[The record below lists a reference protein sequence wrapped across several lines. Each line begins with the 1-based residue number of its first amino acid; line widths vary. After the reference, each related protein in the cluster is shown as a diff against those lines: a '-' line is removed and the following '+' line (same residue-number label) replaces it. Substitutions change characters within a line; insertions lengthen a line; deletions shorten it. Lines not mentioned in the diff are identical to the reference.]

1 MNPNDFQGDIQFL
14 YFPFSSLI
22 HKYIC
27 IYEIK
32 ESHLF
37 AVYFPSQKTKI
48 NYLVQHVVSID

>member
-1 MNPNDFQGDIQFL
+1 MNPNDFQGGIQFP

-27 IYEIK
+27 ICKIK

-37 AVYFPSQKTKI
+37 AVYFLSQKTKI
-48 NYLVQHVVSID
+48 NYLVQRVVSID